1 MEESYD
7 LESLEQLKKV
17 ISEYQLKLWKIKE
30 DFKVALRKYIHL

>member
-30 DFKVALRKYIHL
+30 DFKVVLRKYIYL